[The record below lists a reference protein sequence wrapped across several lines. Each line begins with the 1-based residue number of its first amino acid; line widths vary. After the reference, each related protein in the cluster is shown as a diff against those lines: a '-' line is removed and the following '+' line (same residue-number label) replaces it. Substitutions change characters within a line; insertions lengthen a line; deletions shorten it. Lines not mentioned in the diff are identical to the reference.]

1 MPNIVASGAPIV
13 EGGAFSVTLI
23 DANGKTSTV
32 GLDGFDPA
40 VTLAQL
46 QTWGSAVGR
55 SSNAAVI
62 AENNNQSRRIS
73 KGSARPYD
81 ESESSVASK
90 GVLVFENALLQLK
103 EVNIPAPDLA
113 WFSSGI
119 AIQPDYGAAGNPA
132 TPAQVLGQ
140 LITATLAILNAG
152 APAGTYAYLKGYVQ
166 TPGRKSPTVPVI
178 VTTEEPAA
186 ADEPGPEP
194 GL

>member
-1 MPNIVASGAPIV
+1 MPNIVAPAAPIV
-13 EGGAFSVTLI
+13 EAGGFSVTLM
-23 DANGKTSTV
+23 DANGKTSNT
-32 GLDGFDPA
+32 GLDGFDA
-40 VTLAQL
+40 SVTLAQL
-46 QTWGSAVGR
+46 QTWASAVGR

-62 AENNNQSRRIS
+62 AEINSQSRRIS

-81 ESESSVASK
+81 EAESSVASK
-90 GVLVFENALLQLK
+90 GVLVFENAALKIK

-119 AIQPDYGAAGNPA
+119 AIQPDYGAASNPA

-140 LITATLAILNAG
+140 LITATLTILNAG
-152 APAGTYAYLKGYVQ
+152 TPAGTFAYLKGYVQ
-166 TPGRKSPTVPVI
+166 TPGRKSPVVPVI

-194 GL
+194 GV